1 MWKQAWIG
9 LSMEYCVFLTISF
22 QLTAH
27 VPDICFCREDPIEKG
42 FWRHPFNWQH
52 GLSALPV
59 IICPVNVPSHP
70 EICNLNH
77 SLGTLAGQKAV
88 PGKCAEWRICLNVL
102 FSENKQQFP
111 CIKQSNIMI
120 PLHNPRFLKKN
131 VYLAAISRWI
141 KWFSSKYI
149 QPCKRNVN

>member
-1 MWKQAWIG
+1 
-9 LSMEYCVFLTISF
+9 MEYCVFLTISF

-27 VPDICFCREDPIEKG
+27 VPYICFCREDPIEKG

-88 PGKCAEWRICLNVL
+88 PGKCAE
-102 FSENKQQFP
+102 
-111 CIKQSNIMI
+111 
-120 PLHNPRFLKKN
+120 
-131 VYLAAISRWI
+131 
-141 KWFSSKYI
+141 
-149 QPCKRNVN
+149 